1 MGSKK
6 TGTRGGASRKRPAG
20 AQRTQGAQRSQ
31 SPHSSQ
37 YTHTQRPQSRP
48 AQNRT
53 ARPQGTPPRRTQRPA
68 APEMDREQ
76 RRRTDRAINQATVHR
91 SVKGRRR
98 GSRGGNYIM
107 YYILA
112 AIIIIIVLV
121 VLSNTVLFN
130 CTSIEVEGNSR
141 YTSEQI
147 IAPSGLETGQNL
159 LHIDSS
165 GAEKRI
171 SAALT
176 YIDMV
181 DVSKV
186 FPTKIK
192 ITVKEAEKWFLVS
205 QDGVTAAVSR
215 MGRIVEL
222 GSESGLPVVVGYD
235 AAEIAPGVTLT
246 SNDNGKTSLPLQILE
261 KAEHYG
267 ITGITQIDI
276 TDRFDITVDCG
287 DNITLQLGGIADI
300 DSKFAVGAEVLN
312 YEQANVTINLKNPNK
327 PSAKDKIVS
336 AALPSLGGETAESTA
351 EAAGTSE
358 PAGE

>member
-1 MGSKK
+1 
-6 TGTRGGASRKRPAG
+6 
-20 AQRTQGAQRSQ
+20 
-31 SPHSSQ
+31 
-37 YTHTQRPQSRP
+37 
-48 AQNRT
+48 
-53 ARPQGTPPRRTQRPA
+53 
-68 APEMDREQ
+68 
-76 RRRTDRAINQATVHR
+76 
-91 SVKGRRR
+91 
-98 GSRGGNYIM
+98 M

-112 AIIIIIVLV
+112 AIIIIIVLI

-130 CTSIEVEGNSR
+130 CASIEVEGNSR
-141 YTSEQI
+141 YTAEQI

-159 LHIDSS
+159 LHIDSED
-165 GAEKRI
+165 AEKRI

-181 DVSKV
+181 EVGKI

-222 GSESGLPVVVGYD
+222 GSQSGLPTVVGFD
-235 AAEIAPGVTLT
+235 AAELIPGATLT
-246 SNDNGKTSLPLQILE
+246 SNESGKTPLPLQILE

-267 ITGITQIDI
+267 ISGITRIDM
-276 TDRFDITVDCG
+276 TDRFDIAIDCG
-287 DNITLQLGGIADI
+287 NNITMQIGGIADI
-300 DSKFAVGAEVLN
+300 DSKLAVGAEVLR

-336 AALPSLGGETAESTA
+336 AALPSLGGETAESAEGSSGTA
-351 EAAGTSE
+351 EPE
-358 PAGE
+358 PEPET

>member
-6 TGTRGGASRKRPAG
+6 PAARGGSAQRKRPAQSAKK
-20 AQRTQGAQRSQ
+20 AQSTR
-31 SPHSSQ
+31 
-37 YTHTQRPQSRP
+37 TQRPQNRS
-48 AQNRT
+48 AQERT
-53 ARPQGTPPRRTQRPA
+53 ARPQGAPPRSAARRPA
-68 APEMDREQ
+68 PQPDRAQ

-112 AIIIIIVLV
+112 AIIIIIVLA

-141 YTSEQI
+141 YTAEQI
-147 IAPSGLETGQNL
+147 IAPSGLEIGQNL
-159 LHIDSS
+159 LHIDS
-165 GAEKRI
+165 GDAEKRI

-222 GSESGLPVVVGYD
+222 GSESGLPTIVGYD
-235 AAEIAPGVTLT
+235 AVELTPGATLT
-246 SNDNGKTSLPLQILE
+246 SSENGKTQLPLQILE
-261 KAEHYG
+261 KAEHCG
-267 ITGITQIDI
+267 ITGITRVDL
-276 TDRFDITVDCG
+276 TDRFDISVDCG

-300 DSKFAVGAEVLN
+300 DSKFAVGAEVLQ

-336 AALPSLGGETAESTA
+336 AALPSLNGTAESTGESTA

-358 PAGE
+358 PAE

>member
-1 MGSKK
+1 MY
-6 TGTRGGASRKRPAG
+6 KR
-20 AQRTQGAQRSQ
+20 Q
-31 SPHSSQ
+31 
-37 YTHTQRPQSRP
+37 
-48 AQNRT
+48 
-53 ARPQGTPPRRTQRPA
+53 
-68 APEMDREQ
+68 
-76 RRRTDRAINQATVHR
+76 
-91 SVKGRRR
+91 
-98 GSRGGNYIM
+98 
-107 YYILA
+107 
-112 AIIIIIVLV
+112 
-121 VLSNTVLFN
+121 LFN

-141 YTSEQI
+141 YTAEQI

-159 LHIDSS
+159 LHIDS
-165 GAEKRI
+165 GDAEKRI

-222 GSESGLPVVVGYD
+222 GSESGLPTIVGYD
-235 AAEIAPGVTLT
+235 AVELTPGATLT
-246 SNDNGKTSLPLQILE
+246 SSENGKTQLPLQILE
-261 KAEHYG
+261 KAEHCG
-267 ITGITQIDI
+267 ITRVNL
-276 TDRFDITVDCG
+276 TDRFDISVDCG

-300 DSKFAVGAEVLN
+300 DSKFAVGAEVLQ

-336 AALPSLGGETAESTA
+336 AALPSLSGTAESTRESTA

-358 PAGE
+358 PAE

>member
-6 TGTRGGASRKRPAG
+6 PAARGGS
-20 AQRTQGAQRSQ
+20 AQRRRPPKSAQNVQNTRIQ
-31 SPHSSQ
+31 
-37 YTHTQRPQSRP
+37 HTQNRP
-48 AQNRT
+48 AQERT
-53 ARPQGTPPRRTQRPA
+53 ARPQGAPPRSAARRPA
-68 APEMDREQ
+68 SQPDRAQ

-112 AIIIIIVLV
+112 AIIIIIVLA

-130 CTSIEVEGNSR
+130 CTSIEV
-141 YTSEQI
+141 
-147 IAPSGLETGQNL
+147 
-159 LHIDSS
+159 
-165 GAEKRI
+165 
-171 SAALT
+171 AALT

-222 GSESGLPVVVGYD
+222 GSESGLPTIVGYD
-235 AAEIAPGVTLT
+235 AVELTPGATLT
-246 SNDNGKTSLPLQILE
+246 SSENG
-261 KAEHYG
+261 KAEHCG
-267 ITGITQIDI
+267 ITGITRVDL
-276 TDRFDITVDCG
+276 TDRFDISVDCG

-300 DSKFAVGAEVLN
+300 DSKFAVGAEVLQ

-336 AALPSLGGETAESTA
+336 AALPSLNGTAESTA

-358 PAGE
+358 PAE